1 MKNSL
6 SIKIVAGIAISTFIT
21 LLIIPDEISR
31 KSIFSAATGAVGYT
45 SLLAIF
51 FAKWAWKWKILSSLG
66 RIHKVP
72 VLEGIWEGTFE
83 SVGNEKTPDD
93 RKNGKVIVEI
103 SQPSI
108 SSVKVV
114 LQTDET
120 ESRSL
125 GEQIIHSND
134 GTTQLLYTYLSEP
147 KTTVRARSAI
157 SYGSAK
163 LRYYNKE
170 NCRLEG
176 SYWTDQ
182 QTIGNLNLT
191 KTKKSE

>member
-1 MKNSL
+1 M
-6 SIKIVAGIAISTFIT
+6 AGITIFIFIA

-31 KSIFSAATGAVGYT
+31 RSIFSAATGAVGYT
-45 SLLAIF
+45 SLFTIF
-51 FAKWAWKWKILSSLG
+51 FAKWAWKWKILRLLEK
-66 RIHKVP
+66 IHKVP
-72 VLEGIWEGTFE
+72 VLEGSWEGSFE
-83 SVGNEKTPDD
+83 SLGNAKTPDD
-93 RKNGKVIVEI
+93 RKNGRVTVEI

-108 SSVKVV
+108 YSVRVV

-163 LRYYNKE
+163 LRYYDKE
-170 NCRLEG
+170 NSRLEG
-176 SYWTDQ
+176 NYWTDQ
-182 QTIGNLNLT
+182 QTAGNLTLA
-191 KTKKSE
+191 KTKKV